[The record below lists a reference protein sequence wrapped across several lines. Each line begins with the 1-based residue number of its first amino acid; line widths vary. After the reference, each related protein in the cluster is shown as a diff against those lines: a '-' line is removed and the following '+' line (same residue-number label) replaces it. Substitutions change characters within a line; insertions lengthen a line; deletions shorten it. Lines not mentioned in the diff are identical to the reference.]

1 MGRRIYLL
9 KLNKMKKL
17 NLFLTTLSLG
27 MFILLSVAYWREGNH
42 QASSGWGMAAIWCAN
57 SLLYQLRYEK

>member
-1 MGRRIYLL
+1 
-9 KLNKMKKL
+9 MKKL

-42 QASSGWGMAAIWCAN
+42 QASSGWGMAAVWCAN
-57 SLLYQLRYEK
+57 TFLYQLRDKE